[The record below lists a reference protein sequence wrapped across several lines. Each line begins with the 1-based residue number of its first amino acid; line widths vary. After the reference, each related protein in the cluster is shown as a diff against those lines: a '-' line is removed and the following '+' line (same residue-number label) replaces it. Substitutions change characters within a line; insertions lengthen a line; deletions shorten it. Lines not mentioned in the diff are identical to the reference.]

1 MDSWSLHIPAL
12 TQLIAK
18 NQKSKTNYTLMKNS
32 KSAFFLLF
40 LMLFAGAAIAQP
52 VEQNVKVIIG
62 PDHPN
67 WVYKV
72 GEPVKFN
79 VSVLQYGN
87 PLKNVKVVYELGPEK
102 MSPEKRDSMQLSNGL
117 TTIEAGTMKTPGF
130 YRCVVTAEV
139 NGKKY
144 SSLATVG
151 FDPGQIKPA
160 AVNPDDFVQFWNNAK
175 ADLAKIPMDA
185 RMTLLPERSTE
196 KVNVYHVNIQ
206 NFRLGSRLY
215 GILCVPKKPGKYPA
229 LLRVPG
235 AGIRPYNGDV
245 ATAEKGVITLEIGIH
260 GVPVTMEPSVYA
272 NLGVGALSGYQAF
285 NLEDRDRYYYKRVY
299 MGCVRANDFLTSL
312 PEFDGSTLGVT
323 GGSQGGALSIVT
335 AALDSRVKFLGAYYP
350 ALSDLTGFMIG
361 RAGGWPHLFN
371 KDNVNTGSTPDKV
384 KTTGYYD
391 VVNFARLLK
400 VPGMYSW
407 GFNDVTCPPTSMY
420 ASYNVITAPKS
431 LFLALETGHW
441 MYPEQRENMDKWL
454 QQQLKV
460 N

>member
-1 MDSWSLHIPAL
+1 
-12 TQLIAK
+12 
-18 NQKSKTNYTLMKNS
+18 MKNS
-32 KSAFFLLF
+32 KPTFFLLF
-40 LMLFAGAAIAQP
+40 LMLFAGAAMAQP

-72 GEPVKFN
+72 GEMVKFN

-102 MSPEKRDSMQLSNGL
+102 MNPEKRDSMQLSNGV
-117 TTIEAGTMKTPGF
+117 TTIDAGTMRTPGF

-160 AVNPDDFVQFWNNAK
+160 AVSPDDFVQFWNNAK

-260 GVPVTMEPSVYA
+260 GVPVTMDPSVYA

-350 ALSDLTGFMIG
+350 ALSDLTGFMVG

-441 MYPEQRENMDKWL
+441 MYPEQRENMEKWL
-454 QQQLKV
+454 QKQLKV
-460 N
+460 D